1 MLSYVC
7 SSKNYD
13 IRLTLTYLPK
23 PRRRYGVNKYPTK
36 IANSSSDG
44 DALGRVVALERDY
57 GRLERVVDLRSG
69 GELFVLWFP
78 PTIKP
83 DQNMKNDIQF
93 VEQAKGRPL
102 LQWSGKRPLEGIEYY
117 PSQEKEFYGDKDAKE
132 FSKIFWGD
140 NLQVLAHL
148 LKEYRGKIDLIY
160 IDPPFGTGVDY
171 FKTISLRGQQLK
183 GDYTLFE
190 EKQYANIFEIDYFL
204 QFIYVRLSLM
214 RELLADTGFIF
225 VRFDHHLGHYVKI
238 VLDEVFGQD
247 HFQNEFA
254 INRIKKNITQ
264 QGKKSIPTATDSLFL
279 YAKSPKAELSSVY
292 KPLDERKDGYWHGLD
307 SAGIRYPRE
316 RVFFGKTMFP
326 PNGRHFTFT
335 QERID
340 AMAAE
345 GKARLHPKSGKPEYW
360 VEPKS
365 AIALDTNWTDISGY
379 SFTTGYPTENSEPL
393 LERVISTASK
403 EGDLVADFF
412 MGSGTTCAVAQK
424 MGRRWIGCDINLGSV
439 QTTTKRINQIIGSQL
454 QSAKNDQLGDFSGTL
469 GFKVLNVNDYDVFR
483 NELEA
488 KEIVMEVYSVEPIRR
503 SYFDGL
509 LDGNFVKVMPLNR
522 VLNKM
527 DIRTLFK
534 NIGDKIDEFTVKKSS
549 KSGDA
554 VYEQSVIVICSGME
568 LDVLDFLKKENKT
581 GVQIDV
587 RNILTDRKNL
597 TFKQKPEAHVQAKMR
612 GGALEVSID
621 EFHSPLLMRK
631 LETENDKIINKE
643 HRVRVEDY
651 RQIIES
657 VAIDIDYDG
666 KLFNAEIIDL
676 PKEADLILAKYSWT
690 YEKKGV
696 YTVAVKI
703 TDVLGEEYFETFE
716 IKAV

>member
-1 MLSYVC
+1 
-7 SSKNYD
+7 
-13 IRLTLTYLPK
+13 
-23 PRRRYGVNKYPTK
+23 
-36 IANSSSDG
+36 
-44 DALGRVVALERDY
+44 
-57 GRLERVVDLRSG
+57 
-69 GELFVLWFP
+69 
-78 PTIKP
+78 
-83 DQNMKNDIQF
+83 MKNDIQR

-117 PSQEKEFYGDKDAKE
+117 PSQEKEFYGDKSAKE
-132 FSKIFWGD
+132 FNKLFWGD

-264 QGKKSIPTATDSLFL
+264 QGRKSIPTATDALYL
-279 YAKSPKAELSSVY
+279 YAKSPKAELVNVF
-292 KPLDERKDGYWHGLD
+292 KQLEQRKEGYWHGLD

-316 RVFFGKTMFP
+316 RVFFGKTLFP

-340 AMAAE
+340 GMAAD
-345 GKARLHPKSGKPEYW
+345 GKVRLHPKSGKPEYW
-360 VEPKS
+360 VEPKT
-365 AIALDTNWTDISGY
+365 AIALDTNWSDISGY

-393 LERVISTASK
+393 LERVISIASK
-403 EGDLVADFF
+403 PGDLVADFF

-424 MGRRWIGCDINLGSV
+424 MGRRWLGCDINLGSV
-439 QTTTKRINQIIGSQL
+439 QTTTKRISQIVEGQL
-454 QSAKNDQLGDFSGTL
+454 QSAQNDLLPDFEGSL
-469 GFKVLNVNDYDVFR
+469 GFKVLNVNDYEVFR

-503 SYFDGL
+503 SYFDGV

-527 DIRTLFK
+527 DIRTLIK
-534 NIGDKIDEFTVKKSS
+534 NISDKIDEFTVKKNS
-549 KSGDA
+549 KSGEA
-554 VYEQSVIVICSGME
+554 VYEQSVVVICSGME
-568 LDVLDFLKKENKT
+568 LDVLDFLKKENKS
-581 GVQIDV
+581 GVQVEV

-597 TFKQKPEAHVQAKMR
+597 TFKQKPEARLKVGAKD
-612 GGALEVSID
+612 GVLEVVVQD
-621 EFHSPLLMRK
+621 FHSPLLMRK
-631 LETENDKIINKE
+631 LEAENEKILNKE

-651 RQIIES
+651 RQVIES
-657 VAIDIDYDG
+657 VAIDVDYDG

-676 PKEADLILAKYSWT
+676 PKQEEFILPKYSWK
-690 YEKKGV
+690 YPKKGT

-703 TDVLGEEYFETFE
+703 TDVLGEAYFETFE
-716 IKAV
+716 VKA